1 MKQILC
7 VFTCLPLV
15 LGAAMPPPPPAA
27 AVERADVVPVNA
39 FDRFMKDIGVRKQSS
54 RAKSSER
61 RRARPAKTR
70 NATPSI
76 PALAT
81 VPVPLTKPGSPAE
94 ESVSPSTGTEDTKPA
109 TAETPAA
116 DTPEAKP
123 PLPDSAEKPPVPT
136 ENPAAPSSEQ
146 TQAADVPKPLPKPET
161 PAEETVKPDEAGKAE
176 QKPTDEKPAPREDEQ
191 KAAEPKQSDQQ
202 KANDEKKD
210 EEKAETPPPPP
221 LEKEDPE
228 ELKACLADLTALG
241 AKFETIPTIAGEE
254 PGCGIEQPIAVKEI
268 LPGVDTGGAQMRCE
282 TAHALATWMKDNV
295 QPAMNVAMPGRKVTG
310 IVPGST
316 YACRLRNS
324 ASTGKVSEHARGN
337 AIDVAAF
344 RLDNGETFEMKPRQ
358 EDSTLEGAFQR
369 AATASACLYFS
380 TVLSPG
386 SDATH
391 QDHLHLDVLDRKNG
405 YRYCR

>member
-7 VFTCLPLV
+7 VFACLPLAF
-15 LGAAMPPPPPAA
+15 GAAMPPHLPAPA
-27 AVERADVVPVNA
+27 MERTDVVPVNA
-39 FDRFMKDIGVRKQSS
+39 LDRFMKDIGVRKQSS
-54 RAKSSER
+54 RSKPSER

-70 NATPSI
+70 NATPSV

-81 VPVPLTKPGSPAE
+81 VPVPLPKPGTKPEESASPAIE
-94 ESVSPSTGTEDTKPA
+94 AEDTKPV
-109 TAETPAA
+109 TAETPATQPTPPELA
-116 DTPEAKP
+116 DKT
-123 PLPDSAEKPPVPT
+123 PLPA
-136 ENPAAPSSEQ
+136 ENPAATSPEQ
-146 TQAADVPKPLPKPET
+146 TQAVDVPKPLPKPET
-161 PAEETVKPDEAGKAE
+161 PKEKLAKPETADKPAEEKPSAKDDEPK
-176 QKPTDEKPAPREDEQ
+176 T
-191 KAAEPKQSDQQ
+191 AEPDKADQP
-202 KANDEKKD
+202 KTDAEKK
-210 EEKAETPPPPP
+210 EEDKAKTPPPPP

-241 AKFETIPTIAGEE
+241 TKFETIPAITGEE

-344 RLDNGETFEMKPRQ
+344 KLDNGETLEMKPRQ

-369 AATASACLYFS
+369 TATASACLYFS

>member
-7 VFTCLPLV
+7 VFACLPLA
-15 LGAAMPPPPPAA
+15 LGAAMPPHLPAPA
-27 AVERADVVPVNA
+27 MERTDVVPVNA
-39 FDRFMKDIGVRKQSS
+39 LDRFMKDIGVRKQSS
-54 RAKSSER
+54 RSKPSER

-70 NATPSI
+70 NATPSV

-81 VPVPLTKPGSPAE
+81 VPVPLPKPGTKPE
-94 ESVSPSTGTEDTKPA
+94 ESASQAIEAEDTKPV
-109 TAETPAA
+109 TAETPA
-116 DTPEAKP
+116 TQPTPPEA
-123 PLPDSAEKPPVPT
+123 AEKPPVPA
-136 ENPAAPSSEQ
+136 ENPAATSPEQ
-146 TQAADVPKPLPKPET
+146 TQAADVPKPLPKPEALKEE
-161 PAEETVKPDEAGKAE
+161 PARPETADKPA
-176 QKPTDEKPAPREDEQ
+176 DEKPAAKDDEQ
-191 KAAEPKQSDQQ
+191 KNAEAD
-202 KANDEKKD
+202 KANQPKTDDDKKE

-221 LEKEDPE
+221 LEKEDPA

-241 AKFETIPTIAGEE
+241 TKFETIPTITGEE

-268 LPGVDTGGAQMRCE
+268 IPGVDTGGAQMRCE

-324 ASTGKVSEHARGN
+324 ASSGKVSEHARGN

-344 RLDNGETFEMKPRQ
+344 KLDNGETLEMKPRQ

-369 AATASACLYFS
+369 TATASACLYFS

>member
-7 VFTCLPLV
+7 VFACLPLA
-15 LGAAMPPPPPAA
+15 LGAAIPPHPPVP
-27 AVERADVVPVNA
+27 AVESTDVIPVNA
-39 FDRFMKDIGVRKQSS
+39 LDRFMKDIGVRKQSS
-54 RAKSSER
+54 RSKSSER
-61 RRARPAKTR
+61 RRARPPKSR
-70 NATPSI
+70 NATPSA

-81 VPVPLTKPGSPAE
+81 VPIPLPKPGIPPEESASPAKEAEATKP
-94 ESVSPSTGTEDTKPA
+94 V
-109 TAETPAA
+109 TAETPAQA
-116 DTPEAKP
+116 TPDTKPAPPEAADKP
-123 PLPDSAEKPPVPT
+123 PAPAAP
-136 ENPAAPSSEQ
+136 PAAPSPEQ
-146 TQAADVPKPLPKPET
+146 TEAADVPKPLPKPET
-161 PAEETVKPDEAGKAE
+161 PKEEPAKPETAD
-176 QKPTDEKPAPREDEQ
+176 KPADEKPAAKEDEQ
-191 KAAEPKQSDQQ
+191 KTAEPD
-202 KANDEKKD
+202 KADHPKTDEDKKG

-221 LEKEDPE
+221 LEKEDPA

-241 AKFETIPTIAGEE
+241 TKFETIPAITGEE

-295 QPAMNVAMPGRKVTG
+295 QPAMAVAMPGRKVTG

-344 RLDNGETFEMKPRQ
+344 KLDNDEKFEMKPRE

-369 AATASACLYFS
+369 TATASACLYFS

>member
-7 VFTCLPLV
+7 VFACLPLA
-15 LGAAMPPPPPAA
+15 LGAAMPPHLPAA
-27 AVERADVVPVNA
+27 VVERTDVVHVNA
-39 FDRFMKDIGVRKQSS
+39 LDRFMKDIGVRKQSS
-54 RAKSSER
+54 RSKSSER

-70 NATPSI
+70 NATPSV

-81 VPVPLTKPGSPAE
+81 VPVPLPKPGTLPEESASPAKE
-94 ESVSPSTGTEDTKPA
+94 AEDTKPVMA
-109 TAETPAA
+109 ETPTPEAPPVPAETPAA
-116 DTPEAKP
+116 
-123 PLPDSAEKPPVPT
+123 
-136 ENPAAPSSEQ
+136 PSPEQ
-146 TQAADVPKPLPKPET
+146 TQAADVPKPLPKPEAPKEE
-161 PAEETVKPDEAGKAE
+161 PAKPETA
-176 QKPTDEKPAPREDEQ
+176 DEKPAAKEDEQ
-191 KAAEPKQSDQQ
+191 KTAEPGKPDQP
-202 KANDEKKD
+202 KTDEEKKE
-210 EEKAETPPPPP
+210 EEKAEAPPPPP

-228 ELKACLADLTALG
+228 ELKVCLADLTALG
-241 AKFETIPTIAGEE
+241 TKFETIPAITGEE

-344 RLDNGETFEMKPRQ
+344 KLDNGETLEMKPRQ

-369 AATASACLYFS
+369 TATASACLYFS

>member
-7 VFTCLPLV
+7 VFACLPFGF
-15 LGAAMPPPPPAA
+15 GAAMPPHPPVQ
-27 AVERADVVPVNA
+27 AVERTDVVPINA
-39 FDRFMKDIGVRKQSS
+39 FDRFMKDIGARKQSARS
-54 RAKSSER
+54 KQSER

-70 NATPSI
+70 NATPSV

-81 VPVPLTKPGSPAE
+81 VPVPLPKPGSPPE
-94 ESVSPSTGTEDTKPA
+94 ESASPAKEAEDTKPV
-109 TAETPAA
+109 TAETAA
-116 DTPEAKP
+116 PGSPETKP
-123 PLPDSAEKPPVPT
+123 PMPDTAEKTPVPA
-136 ENPAAPSSEQ
+136 ENPAPSPEQSE
-146 TQAADVPKPLPKPET
+146 AADVPKPMPKPEPPT
-161 PAEETVKPDEAGKAE
+161 ENTAKPENTDKAE
-176 QKPTDEKPAPREDEQ
+176 QKLEGEKPAAKEDEQ
-191 KAAEPKQSDQQ
+191 KTAEPGKADQP
-202 KANDEKKD
+202 KTDDEKKE
-210 EEKAETPPPPP
+210 EEKAENPPPPP

-228 ELKACLADLTALG
+228 ELKACLADITALG
-241 AKFETIPTIAGEE
+241 TKFETIPAITGEE

-282 TAHALATWMKDNV
+282 TAKALATWMKDNV
-295 QPAMNVAMPGRKVTG
+295 QPAMSVAMPGRRVTG

-324 ASTGKVSEHARGN
+324 ASSGKVSEHARGN

-344 RLDNGETFEMKPRQ
+344 KLDNGETFEMKPRE

-369 AATASACLYFS
+369 TATASACLYFS

>member
-1 MKQILC
+1 MKPILC
-7 VFTCLPLV
+7 VFACLPLV
-15 LGAAMPPPPPAA
+15 LGAAMPPHPPVPAM
-27 AVERADVVPVNA
+27 ERTDVMPVNA
-39 FDRFMKDIGVRKQSS
+39 FDRFMKDIGARKQSS
-54 RAKSSER
+54 RPKSSER
-61 RRARPAKTR
+61 RRARPNRTNSAIP
-70 NATPSI
+70 AA
-76 PALAT
+76 PALAI
-81 VPVPLTKPGSPAE
+81 VPVPTPKPGENAAPAVKTEETKP
-94 ESVSPSTGTEDTKPA
+94 
-109 TAETPAA
+109 AETPAA
-116 DTPEAKP
+116 QTPVTTPPAPNNADKP
-123 PLPDSAEKPPVPT
+123 SVTTTEPPASAP
-136 ENPAAPSSEQ
+136 EQ
-146 TQAADVPKPLPKPET
+146 PQAAEVLTPLPKPEPPPT
-161 PAEETVKPDEAGKAE
+161 EKPEATDKAE
-176 QKPTDEKPAPREDEQ
+176 QKPENAEPAPKSEEQ
-191 KAAEPKQSDQQ
+191 KADQQ
-202 KANDEKKD
+202 KPGDEKKD
-210 EEKAETPPPPP
+210 EEKADTPPPPP

-241 AKFETIPTIAGEE
+241 TKFETIPAITGEE

-268 LPGVDTGGAQMRCE
+268 LPGVETGGAQMRCE
-282 TAHALATWMKDNV
+282 TAKALATWMKDNV

-344 RLDNGETFEMKPRQ
+344 KLDNGEKFEMKPRE

-369 AATASACLYFS
+369 TATASACLYFS

-391 QDHLHLDVLDRKNG
+391 QDHLHLDVLDRKSG